1 MQINKKMKE
10 AKMKIKIALLTV
22 LMAFWASVGFAYT
35 PTQQEFMR
43 DMREAYDRWIAP
55 NFRNNGSSM
64 AQDDLLAAAGGAA
77 SGRSMDVGDPVP
89 EDLALAAAGGAVSGR
104 GAARNLQ
111 IEDDE
116 KFAAAMAAVEEEAMI
131 LAQRRGAGAASA
143 SSLAISGDFFEEV
156 RMQYEAL
163 DPLINVIK
171 TAFPEHWTLG
181 EALEQLEVKNGKDCK
196 EVVILREIPKTL
208 VNKLIHLD
216 GKTLDGVEQEVA
228 MQAVLASEIG
238 GIYRQ
243 WKALLDMAD
252 YPSMDAEAFGQ

>member
-1 MQINKKMKE
+1 MKE
-10 AKMKIKIALLTV
+10 AKMKIKIALLTA
-22 LMAFWASVGFAYT
+22 LMVFWASVGFAYT
-35 PTQQEFMR
+35 PTQQEFQG

-55 NFRNNGSSM
+55 NFRNNGSSI
-64 AQDDLLAAAGGAA
+64 ALDDLLAAAGGAA

-89 EDLALAAAGGAVSGR
+89 EDLALAAAGGASGR
-104 GAARNLQ
+104 GAARNLHQ

-116 KFAAAMAAVEEEAMI
+116 KFAAAIAAVEEEAI
-131 LAQRRGAGAASA
+131 ALAYGRGAGAASA
-143 SSLAISGDFFEEV
+143 SSLAVSEDFFEEV
-156 RMQYEAL
+156 KRQYEVL

-196 EVVILREIPKTL
+196 EVVVLREIPKTL
-208 VNKLIHLD
+208 VNKFIHLD
-216 GKTLDGVEQEVA
+216 GKTLDGVQQEVA

-238 GIYRQ
+238 SIYRQ

-252 YPSMDAEAFGQ
+252 CPSMDAEAFGQ